1 MALASQGFKVR
12 VVAFRPEH
20 VRALE
25 LQDAQRFFSGAASGV
40 EYGQALA
47 QSGSAFTALD
57 GDRVIACSGCVE
69 IWDNRAMA
77 WALISKDA
85 GRHMLGVHKAVAGF
99 LAGAKWRRIEAT
111 VDVGFEAGMRW
122 MAMLGFELETPAP
135 MRAYHPNG
143 GDCYLFARVK

>member
-1 MALASQGFKVR
+1 MIIT
-12 VVAFRPEH
+12 AFRPEH

-25 LQDAQRFFSGAASGV
+25 LQDAQQYFAGHMTGA
-40 EYGQALA
+40 EYGRALA
-47 QSGSAFTALD
+47 QSGQAFTALD

-77 WALISKDA
+77 WALISRDA
-85 GRHMLGVHKAVAGF
+85 GRHMVGIHKAVAGF

-111 VDVGFEAGMRW
+111 VDVGFNAGMRW
-122 MAMLGFELETPAP
+122 MALLGFKQETTEP
-135 MRAYHPNG
+135 MRAYRPDG

>member
-1 MALASQGFKVR
+1 MIIT
-12 VVAFRPEH
+12 AFRPEH
-20 VRALE
+20 VRTLE
-25 LQDAQRFFSGAASGV
+25 LQEAQRYFVADMSGEA
-40 EYGQALA
+40 YGRALA
-47 QSGSAFTALD
+47 QSGQAFTALD

-85 GRHMLGVHKAVAGF
+85 GRHMVGVHKAVAGF

-111 VDVGFEAGMRW
+111 VDVGFGAGMRW
-122 MAMLGFELETPAP
+122 MAMLGFVLETPEP
-135 MRAYHPNG
+135 MRAYRPDG

>member
-1 MALASQGFKVR
+1 MR

-20 VRALE
+20 VRVLE
-25 LQDAQRFFSGAASGV
+25 LQNAQRYFAGELAGDAYGRVLASSGH
-40 EYGQALA
+40 
-47 QSGSAFTALD
+47 AFTALD

-85 GRHMLGVHKAVAGF
+85 GRHMVGVHKAVAGF
-99 LAGAKWRRIEAT
+99 LACAPWRRIEAT

-122 MAMLGFELETPAP
+122 MAMLGFVRETLEP
-135 MRAYHPNG
+135 MRAYRPDG